1 MSVSLLKQLGTMT
14 TILKINDVENILEV
28 TPPNED
34 GMLEIWIGLEVDQQ
48 SWRSVALDRKET
60 ENLIRCRHKHLEELF

>member
-1 MSVSLLKQLGTMT
+1 MT

-28 TPPNED
+28 TPLNED

-60 ENLIRCRHKHLEELF
+60 ENLIKYRH